1 MDLLKDYT
9 LDLEKYIDQL
19 ECCLRNYDG
28 KIISRPR
35 NFHSTVYRPPCRLGV
50 VAPVVVEAVEAPVV
64 VDPPVTNT
72 DFIFTKSVHNQQA
85 KKEHNKT
92 S

>member
-1 MDLLKDYT
+1 MN
-9 LDLEKYIDQL
+9 LEKYIDQL
-19 ECCLRNYDG
+19 ECSLRNYDG
-28 KIISRPR
+28 TTISRPR
-35 NFHSTVYRPPCRLGV
+35 NFHSTVYLPPCRLGV

-64 VDPPVTNT
+64 VEPPVTNT

>member
-1 MDLLKDYT
+1 M
-9 LDLEKYIDQL
+9 DLEKYIGQL

-35 NFHSTVYRPPCRLGV
+35 NFHSTVYLPPCRLGV

-64 VDPPVTNT
+64 VEPPVTNT

-85 KKEHNKT
+85 KKNTTRHHENKI
-92 S
+92 

>member
-1 MDLLKDYT
+1 M
-9 LDLEKYIDQL
+9 DLEKYIDQF
-19 ECCLRNYDG
+19 ECSLRNYDG

-35 NFHSTVYRPPCRLGV
+35 NFHSTVYLPPCRLGV

-64 VDPPVTNT
+64 VDPPVSNT

>member
-1 MDLLKDYT
+1 M
-9 LDLEKYIDQL
+9 DLEKYIDQL
-19 ECCLRNYDG
+19 ECCLRDYDG

-35 NFHSTVYRPPCRLGV
+35 NFHSTVYLPPCRLGV

-64 VDPPVTNT
+64 VEPPVTNT

>member
-1 MDLLKDYT
+1 M
-9 LDLEKYIDQL
+9 DLEKYIDQF
-19 ECCLRNYDG
+19 ECSLRNYDG

-35 NFHSTVYRPPCRLGV
+35 NFHSTVYLPPCRLGV

-72 DFIFTKSVHNQQA
+72 DFISADSEPLFASKKQERNKS
-85 KKEHNKT
+85 